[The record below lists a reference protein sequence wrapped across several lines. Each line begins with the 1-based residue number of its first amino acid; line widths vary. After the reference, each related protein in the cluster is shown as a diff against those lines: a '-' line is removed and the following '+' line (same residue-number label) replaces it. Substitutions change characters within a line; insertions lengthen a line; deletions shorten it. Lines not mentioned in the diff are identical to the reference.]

1 MNEGTK
7 VINDKGELLCNI
19 LPNLNKSDAFI
30 CFGVKFSGE
39 QGNDELAVASFGDKE
54 GIVAAVAYLL
64 SDPAYNDLLP
74 AILETMKRIID
85 LNSEGAWQNM

>member
-30 CFGVKFSGE
+30 CFGVKFNNE
-39 QGNDELAVASFGDKE
+39 GNDELAVASFGDKE
-54 GIVAAVAYLL
+54 GMVAAIAYLL
-64 SDPAYNDLLP
+64 SDDTYTELLP
-74 AILETMKRIID
+74 AILETVVRINAN
-85 LNSEGAWQNM
+85 NSEDT

>member
-30 CFGVKFSGE
+30 CFGVKFNND
-39 QGNDELAVASFGDKE
+39 GNDELAVASFGDRE
-54 GIVAAVAYLL
+54 GIVASIAYLL
-64 SDPAYNDLLP
+64 SDNTYNELLP
-74 AILETMKRIID
+74 AILETVARINAN
-85 LNSEGAWQNM
+85 NSEDT

>member
-30 CFGVKFSGE
+30 CFGVKFNSE
-39 QGNDELAVASFGDKE
+39 GNDELAVASFGDKE
-54 GIVAAVAYLL
+54 GMVAAIAYLL
-64 SDPAYNDLLP
+64 SDDTYNELLP
-74 AILETMKRIID
+74 AILETVVRINAN
-85 LNSEGAWQNM
+85 NSEDT